1 MDLITPDFGLLFWMI
16 LSFSIVLIVLK
27 KFAWKPVLGAIKE
40 REESIHDALAQAEK
54 AKEEMT
60 KLQAGN
66 EDLLKQAR
74 EERDALIKD
83 AREARDKMVND
94 AKDLAKT
101 EADKIM
107 TSARETIDNEKVAA
121 VAEIKTQVAL
131 LSIEI
136 AEKILRDELSAED
149 KQKKLVNN
157 LLEDVNLN

>member
-1 MDLITPDFGLLFWMI
+1 MDLITPDFGLLFWMV
-16 LSFSIVLIVLK
+16 LSFGIVLVILK
-27 KFAWKPVLGAIKE
+27 KFAWKPVLGAIQE
-40 REESIHDALAQAEK
+40 REESIHNALAQAEK
-54 AKEEMT
+54 AKEEMA

-74 EERDALIKD
+74 EERDGLIKD

-94 AKDLAKT
+94 AKDIAKT
-101 EADKIM
+101 EAEKIM
-107 TSARETIDNEKVAA
+107 TSAREAIENEKAGA
-121 VAEIKTQVAL
+121 IAEIKTQVAV
-131 LSIEI
+131 LSVEI

>member
-83 AREARDKMVND
+83 ARDARDKMVND

-149 KQKKLVNN
+149 KQKKLVND

>member
-1 MDLITPDFGLLFWMI
+1 MDLITPDFGLLFWMV

-83 AREARDKMVND
+83 ARDARDKMVND

>member
-1 MDLITPDFGLLFWMI
+1 MDLITPDFGLLFWMV

-40 REESIHDALAQAEK
+40 REKSIHDALAQAEK

-74 EERDALIKD
+74 EERDTLIKD
-83 AREARDKMVND
+83 ARDARDKMVND

>member
-1 MDLITPDFGLLFWMI
+1 MDLITPDFGLLFWMV
-16 LSFSIVLIVLK
+16 LSFSIVLIILK
-27 KFAWKPVLGAIKE
+27 KFAWGPVLGAIQE

-54 AKEEMT
+54 AKEEMA

-66 EDLLKQAR
+66 EDLLKLAR

-94 AKDLAKT
+94 AKDVAKT

-107 TSARETIDNEKVAA
+107 TSARESIENEKIAA
-121 VAEIKTQVAL
+121 IAEIKTQVAV

-136 AEKILRDELSAED
+136 AEKILKDELSAED
-149 KQKKLVNN
+149 KQKKLINN
-157 LLEDVNLN
+157 LLEEVNLN

>member
-74 EERDALIKD
+74 EERDGLIKD
-83 AREARDKMVND
+83 ARDARDKMVND

>member
-1 MDLITPDFGLLFWMI
+1 MDLITPDFGLMFWMI
-16 LSFSIVLIVLK
+16 LSFSIVLFILK
-27 KFAWKPVLGAIKE
+27 KFAWGPVLGAIQE

-54 AKEEMT
+54 AKEEMA

-94 AKDLAKT
+94 AKDIAKQ
-101 EADKIM
+101 EADKIIA
-107 TSARETIDNEKVAA
+107 SAREAIEGEKMAA
-121 VAEIKTQVAL
+121 VAEIKNQVAS

-136 AEKILRDELSAED
+136 AEKILRDELSSED

>member
-1 MDLITPDFGLLFWMI
+1 MI

-83 AREARDKMVND
+83 ARDARDKMVND

>member
-83 AREARDKMVND
+83 ARDARDKMVND